1 MDHLITGCVLFVN
14 ETFDNICY
22 AWLSS
27 ISPISDTDTSVRALI
42 IDGMAEYE
50 KLTCLKFRKKQS
62 TDVDY
67 LKFINDDGY
76 GEALPTLLFE
86 L

>member
-1 MDHLITGCVLFVN
+1 MDHLIIGCVLFVN
-14 ETFDNICY
+14 EIFDSICY

-76 GEALPTLLFE
+76 GEGFTNLAF
-86 L
+86 

>member
-1 MDHLITGCVLFVN
+1 MDHLITGCVLFVK
-14 ETFDNICY
+14 ETFGNICY

-67 LKFINDDGY
+67 LKIINDDGY
-76 GEALPTLLFE
+76 GEGFTNLAF
-86 L
+86 